1 MEKSNPISLKNLS
14 IFFSWSLL
22 IGSIALADTLS
33 SAKIPESEKEI
44 FRSIVKTRKEGC
56 NGFSGTEVPIKRSEI
71 YDNVARLLAQG
82 QSIEDAMRASNTIP
96 NGGARIFVP
105 ATRNLSKLPTTIA
118 IAFCKD
124 LVKAEWD
131 EIGFYLNP
139 QGIWLHTGKVFRPPK
154 DSDYDHITSR
164 ALTIVNVAR
173 ATGRNCGTEYFEP
186 AKPLIIREE
195 LNRTATLHAKDMA
208 NEKYYSHNGLD
219 GSSVSDRAQRSGY
232 PSRYVSENNN
242 IGPENIDRAIADWI
256 SSPGH
261 CRSLMQPDITE
272 MGIGYAVNLE
282 FRQGVIWVQV
292 FGNPGR
298 Q

>member
-1 MEKSNPISLKNLS
+1 MAN
-14 IFFSWSLL
+14 
-22 IGSIALADTLS
+22 IALASSLS
-33 SAKIPESEKEI
+33 SAQFPEAEKEI
-44 FRSIVKTRKEGC
+44 FRLIVKTRKAGC
-56 NGFSGTEVPIKRSEI
+56 NGLSGTEIPIRRDKV
-71 YDNVARLLAQG
+71 YDNVSRQLSQG
-82 QSIEDAMRASNTIP
+82 KGIEDAMRASNTMP
-96 NGGARIFVP
+96 NGGARIFIP
-105 ATRNLSKLPTTIA
+105 ATRDLTKLLKTIA
-118 IAFCKD
+118 TAFCKD

-131 EIGFYLNP
+131 EIGFYLNS

-154 DSDYDHITSR
+154 DSDYDQITSH
-164 ALTIVNVAR
+164 ALRLVNVTR

-186 AKPLIIREE
+186 AKPLIIRDE
-195 LNRTATLHAKDMA
+195 LNKTATLHAKDMA
-208 NEKYYSHNGLD
+208 DQKYYSHNGLD
-219 GSSVSDRAQRSGY
+219 GSSISDRAQRAGY

-242 IGPENIDRAIADWI
+242 IGPENIDRAISDWI

-282 FRQGVIWVQV
+282 FKQGVIWVQV